1 VHVLVAGAG
10 WLGSAL
16 SRALAAGGHRVTA
29 LRRDPARAA
38 ALASPGVTPLA
49 LDLCG
54 AGAVERL
61 PRDLDAVVAC
71 QSAGADGPEA
81 YRRAYLDA
89 TAALVEGLRR
99 SGRPATLVYT
109 GSTGVFGQRDGSDV
123 DEETAP
129 APASP
134 TAEVLVEAE
143 RLVTGA
149 GAGVPGLRAMVLRLS
164 GLYGPGRNWPVE
176 RVRSGHIAIG
186 PGDGTWLNLCHLD
199 DAVAAVVAAVERG
212 GGGRVYHATDAE
224 PVRRRDLATWVAGRL
239 AIPPPR
245 LPDGARAP
253 TLPDR
258 RIHGERTRAD
268 LGLKLAHPTFREGLA
283 IGLSGT

>member
-1 VHVLVAGAG
+1 MHILVAGAG

-16 SRALAAGGHRVTA
+16 TRALAGSGHRVTA

-38 ALASPGVTPLA
+38 ALAFPGVEPMA
-49 LDLCG
+49 LDLCAPG
-54 AGAVERL
+54 AAERL

-89 TAALVEGLRR
+89 TRTLIEGLRASR
-99 SGRPATLVYT
+99 RPAALVYT

-123 DEETAP
+123 DEETPP

-134 TAEVLVEAE
+134 AAEVLVEAE
-143 RLVTGA
+143 RLVLGA
-149 GAGVPGLRAMVLRLS
+149 GAPDLRCVVLRLS

-176 RVRSGHIAIG
+176 RVRGGQIALG
-186 PGDGTWLNLCHLD
+186 PGDGAWLNLCHLD
-199 DAVAAVVAAVERG
+199 DAVAAVVAVLDRG
-212 GGGRVYHATDAE
+212 APGRVLHATDSE

-239 AIPPPR
+239 GIPPPR

-253 TLPDR
+253 ALPDR
-258 RIHGERTRAD
+258 RIHAERSRAE
-268 LGLKLAHPTFREGLA
+268 LGLSLRHPTFREGLSIERA
-283 IGLSGT
+283 G